1 MAVTAACVG
10 LSVHQLL
17 LAHGQVVSA
26 PAGSPPRKTAAKTLF
41 GVSRSL
47 LYRGF
52 EEVMRFY
59 ADYYAAFEEIML
71 EAESY
76 TSAGEYVV
84 VPNTAYQRGR
94 DGIEVSARAT
104 FVFTVYDGRITRIC
118 LYQETQEAL
127 VAVGLAD

>member
-1 MAVTAACVG
+1 MSRQNLEVVRQAIDAHVRPDVEAMRRVTSADVELDWSASRG
-10 LSVHQLL
+10 W
-17 LAHGQVVSA
+17 LA
-26 PAGSPPRKTAAKTLF
+26 
-41 GVSRSL
+41 GV
-47 LYRGF
+47 YRGC